1 MAKTV
6 LIVDDSASL
15 RMAVS
20 IALKNAG
27 YDVLE
32 GKDGADGLSKLDGQ
46 KIHLIISDLNM
57 PNMDGFAFVQKVKE
71 ISAYKFTPIIMLTT
85 EASQEKKAEGKTAG
99 VRAWMVK
106 PFKPEEMIEAISKVV
121 SP

>member
-15 RMAVS
+15 RMAVT

-27 YDVLE
+27 YEVLE
-32 GKDGADGLSKLDGQ
+32 GKDGADGLAKLNGQ
-46 KIHLIISDLNM
+46 KVHLIISDLNM
-57 PNMDGFAFVQKVKE
+57 PNMDGFAFVEKVKQMSE
-71 ISAYKFTPIIMLTT
+71 YKFTPIIMLTT
-85 EASQEKKAEGKTAG
+85 EASQEKKDQGKAAG

-106 PFKPEEMIEAISKVV
+106 PFKPEDMIEAISKVV
-121 SP
+121 AP